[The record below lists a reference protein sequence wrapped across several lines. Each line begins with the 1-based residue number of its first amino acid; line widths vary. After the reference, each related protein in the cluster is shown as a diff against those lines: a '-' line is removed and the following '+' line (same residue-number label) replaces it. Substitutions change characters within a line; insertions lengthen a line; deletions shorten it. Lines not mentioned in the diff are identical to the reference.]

1 MKLSKKAL
9 GAKKSITMEVN
20 EKFRAMVNEGKSV
33 YNLCSGQLRF
43 RPTPDFV
50 QSMISQMNYLA
61 SFQYPSVQGNQKLR
75 KKIIDHYSNKRNL
88 SFEDSGFEVI
98 VSNGSKHSLYNAL
111 GAILDP
117 DDEVILLC
125 PYWVSYPEMI
135 QFWGAKP
142 VIVDTYLYDSFSPS
156 ISRIEEAITDNTK
169 AIIINSPNNPGGIF
183 YNNDWMKIFSEM
195 ISKYDD
201 IYIVSDEI
209 YDDIYYYDPGPTYFY
224 EKKPSLL
231 NRTIITNGISKSFS
245 ATGLRLGYCL
255 AQKEVVDAMTRIQ
268 SQTTSGTNSLI
279 QRSVADF
286 NFDHLKDFH
295 SEIKQNLRELSTG
308 LREEFRK
315 ANLSHCWYQTNS
327 AFYFMLDFSRTELY
341 NKVSEGKE
349 GDFSNE
355 ICELIL
361 EKTSVALVPGSSF
374 GLKNSARL
382 SLVLERIPFNKA
394 LSRLCEYLNN
404 PT

>member
-9 GAKKSITMEVN
+9 SAQKSVTMEVN
-20 EKFRAMVNEGKSV
+20 ERFQSMVKEGKEV

-43 RPTPDFV
+43 RPTPEFV

-61 SFQYPSVQGNQKLR
+61 SFQYPSVQGNIDLR
-75 KKIIDHYSNKRNL
+75 KKILNHYSNKRQVVLEEN
-88 SFEDSGFEVI
+88 GFDVI

-117 DDEVILLC
+117 GDEVILLC

-142 VIVDTYLYDSFSPS
+142 KIVDTYLYDSFSPS

-169 AIIINSPNNPGGIF
+169 AIIINSPNNPGGI
-183 YNNDWMKIFSEM
+183 YYGQEWMKQFSEM
-195 ISKYDD
+195 IKKYNEL
-201 IYIVSDEI
+201 YIISDEV

-224 EKKPSLL
+224 QRDPELL
-231 NRTIITNGISKSFS
+231 ERTIITNGISKSFS
-245 ATGLRLGYCL
+245 ATGLRVGYCL
-255 AQKEVVDAMTRIQ
+255 ARKEIIDAMTRIQ

-279 QRSVADF
+279 QRALADF
-286 NFDHLKDFH
+286 NFDQLRDFH
-295 SEIKQNLRELSTG
+295 EEIREMLRELSID
-308 LREEFRK
+308 LREIFRQ

-327 AFYFMLDFSRTELY
+327 AYYFMLDFSRTEIY
-341 NKVSEGKE
+341 NEVSKGKE
-349 GDFSNE
+349 GDYSEE

-361 EKTSVALVPGSSF
+361 EKIGVALVPGSSF

-382 SLVLERIPFNKA
+382 SLILEPMPFRNA
-394 LSRLCEYLNN
+394 LEKLCQFLNN